1 MKYLNHL
8 RPNTYDIFSFY
19 SSPPVY
25 IEAQIEKVMQPVADL
40 IIVLKSSP
48 LCTHSHSMAS
58 QWVEYTSVLLD
69 FEFGQVTLLWP
80 IEFFS
85 SFVNMYI

>member
-1 MKYLNHL
+1 MPLPTSL
-8 RPNTYDIFSFY
+8 
-19 SSPPVY
+19 
-25 IEAQIEKVMQPVADL
+25 IEGQIEKVVQPVADL

-48 LCTHSHSMAS
+48 LCTHSHSVAS
-58 QWVEYTSVLLD
+58 QWVEYTSVFLD

-85 SFVNMYI
+85 SFVNMYLIYLC